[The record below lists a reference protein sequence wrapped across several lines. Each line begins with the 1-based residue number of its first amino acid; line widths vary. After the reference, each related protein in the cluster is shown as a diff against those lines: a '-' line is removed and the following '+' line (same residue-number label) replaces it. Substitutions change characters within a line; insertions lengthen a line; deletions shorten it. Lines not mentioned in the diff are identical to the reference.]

1 MFARFLLLFGFDL
14 HRQVRLLKDRAEA
27 FARETTDQVKEEAK
41 DIGLLIAFA
50 VAGGLMGLMTF
61 IIFLLALYSLVAT
74 RYGPIWGY
82 AAIGGI
88 TAVTTAATFILVA
101 TRSKARKSHIVLGK
115 MVEPHPEKLEREV
128 ASAISPS
135 EAVFPGRQPVR
146 PVSTSLGIPLAFGDL
161 RGPLSA
167 AVEEFLANTAKTG
180 TPIDSFI
187 NQVLHEASAASG
199 QTIDVAANLIR
210 QGPRKALFAVLAGS
224 ALLGWYLA
232 RKGGSAYSLEGLSST
247 APGKDVKESHDTER
261 RPVP

>member
-61 IIFLLALYSLVAT
+61 IILLLALYSLVAT

-88 TAVTTAATFILVA
+88 TAVTTAAMFILVA

-115 MVEPHPEKLEREV
+115 MVEPHLEKLEREV
-128 ASAISPS
+128 ASAISSS
-135 EAVFPGRQPVR
+135 EAVFPRPQPVR
-146 PVSTSLGIPLAFGDL
+146 PVSAFGDL

-247 APGKDVKESHDTER
+247 APGKDVKESPRH
-261 RPVP
+261 

>member
-14 HRQVRLLKDRAEA
+14 HRQVRLLKDRAEE
-27 FARETTDQVKEEAK
+27 FARQTTDQVKEEAK

-61 IIFLLALYSLVAT
+61 IILLLALYSLVAT

-88 TAVTTAATFILVA
+88 TAVTTAAMFMLVA

-115 MVEPHPEKLEREV
+115 MVEPHLEKLEREV
-128 ASAISPS
+128 ASAISSS
-135 EAVFPGRQPVR
+135 EAVFPRPQPVR
-146 PVSTSLGIPLAFGDL
+146 PVSAFGDL

-247 APGKDVKESHDTER
+247 APGKDVKESPRH
-261 RPVP
+261 